1 MKSQVVVVSGAAGR
15 MGRHLTKCLLEMGYR
30 VAALDL
36 DVSPLT
42 ALVEAHPSALRCQTV
57 DVRSPAQVQRA
68 IRTVLA
74 EWGKIDI
81 LVNNSAVAVLGAI
94 EEKPLDQ
101 IRREFE
107 LNYFGYLHLIRA
119 VLPFMKARG
128 FGIIHNVSSDLG
140 LTGLSELSSYTSTRG
155 AMESLTT
162 TLRHELRTFGVA
174 VTLMR
179 TPPMRPIWADR
190 LGIPFHTMAD
200 PEDVARKLARRVLST
215 SAVVGTWDTTEA
227 LWSRMTGVLSQLTTR
242 LQGTPSERA
251 LPGPRPQGRMTESRW
266 PVWNP

>member
-1 MKSQVVVVSGAAGR
+1 
-15 MGRHLTKCLLEMGYR
+15 MGRYLTKFLLEMGYR
-30 VAALDL
+30 VAAFDL
-36 DVSPLT
+36 DVSPHTELM
-42 ALVEAHPSALRCQTV
+42 EAYPSALRCRTA
-57 DVRSPAQVQRA
+57 DVRRPAEVQRA
-68 IRTVLA
+68 VRTVLA

-128 FGIIHNVSSDLG
+128 SGIIHNVTSDLA
-140 LTGLSELSSYTSTRG
+140 LTRQSRVSSFNSTRG

-162 TLRHELRTFGVA
+162 TLRQELRTFGVS

-179 TPPMRPIWADR
+179 TPPMRPLWADS
-190 LGIPFHTMAD
+190 LGIPFQTMAD
-200 PEDVARKLARRVLST
+200 PEDVARKLARRILST
-215 SAVVGTWDTTEA
+215 SAVVETWDDMGTVRSTLVRLIPRVTSLVRGA
-227 LWSRMTGVLSQLTTR
+227 SGDSAQTRSRPRGR
-242 LQGTPSERA
+242 TPE
-251 LPGPRPQGRMTESRW
+251 TRW
-266 PVWNP
+266 PAWNP